1 MCRNGVVNSLIRT
14 YLHTYVMKQ
23 NNIQL
28 DNILIYIFPLQQSPD
43 STMLSQPTPPKN
55 QRLVPNPANNNAGS
69 KISLNH
75 YLKRLHSKNTDE
87 YDEVFERN
95 KVDVPLPLP
104 APDELF
110 QGTESNSIS
119 QFFVYFFLK
128 ND

>member
-110 QGTESNSIS
+110 QGTESN
-119 QFFVYFFLK
+119 
-128 ND
+128 

>member
-1 MCRNGVVNSLIRT
+1 M
-14 YLHTYVMKQ
+14 
-23 NNIQL
+23 
-28 DNILIYIFPLQQSPD
+28 QQSPD

-119 QFFVYFFLK
+119 QFFVCFFEE
-128 ND
+128 

>member
-1 MCRNGVVNSLIRT
+1 
-14 YLHTYVMKQ
+14 
-23 NNIQL
+23 
-28 DNILIYIFPLQQSPD
+28 
-43 STMLSQPTPPKN
+43 MLSQPTPPKN

-119 QFFVYFFLK
+119 QFFVYFFEEWLICLEILK
-128 ND
+128 YFIQGRESER

>member
-1 MCRNGVVNSLIRT
+1 
-14 YLHTYVMKQ
+14 MKH
-23 NNIQL
+23 
-28 DNILIYIFPLQQSPD
+28 DTVLIYIFSLQQSPD

-119 QFFVYFFLK
+119 QFLFIFFLK
-128 ND
+128 NDRSALI

>member
-1 MCRNGVVNSLIRT
+1 
-14 YLHTYVMKQ
+14 MKH
-23 NNIQL
+23 
-28 DNILIYIFPLQQSPD
+28 DTVLIYIFSLQQSPD

-119 QFFVYFFLK
+119 YFLVYFFEQSFTILK
-128 ND
+128 ALALVCRCTFLFCFI